1 MSKFDDFKKKFAIEM
16 NKDIPQDVVELPS
29 GAGKATIIPM
39 KVKEQKDFLK
49 ALEKQ
54 DEFLINEAF
63 DKLLTK
69 CVVSINSNP
78 CDIDALCIQDRTY
91 LLLMIKKLT
100 NPKAKISHIC
110 PVSEKVYS
118 NIEIDMN
125 ELKTENFQGKTLTQ
139 EFSLSQSIKLVL
151 GPVYRKDE
159 KEVEKWLKAKSK
171 DKSLI
176 DKKYCGYSA
185 VVKEVLVKNE
195 KEEWEPQQL
204 SFENKVDFI
213 IDMCPQSVI
222 AAIDEF
228 IKTLNFGI
236 KTTFNFKSENPDG
249 TVIFEG
255 EQEAML
261 ISFFME

>member
-1 MSKFDDFKKKFAIEM
+1 MTKFDDFKKKFATEISK
-16 NKDIPQDVVELPS
+16 NIPQDVVELPS

-54 DEFLINEAF
+54 DEYLINEAF

-69 CVVSINSNP
+69 CVISINGNA
-78 CDIDALCIQDRTY
+78 CDIDRLCIQDRSY
-91 LLLMIKKLT
+91 LLLMIRKLT

-125 ELKTENFQGKTLTQ
+125 NLVTENFEGTSLTK
-139 EFSLSQSIKLVL
+139 ELLLTPNIRLLL

-159 KEVEKWLKAKSK
+159 KDVESWLKVKSK
-171 DKSLI
+171 DKSII
-176 DKKYCGYSA
+176 DKKYCGYAA
-185 VVKEVLVKNE
+185 VVKEIVIKNE
-195 KEEWEPQQL
+195 KDEWEVQQF
-204 SFENKVDFI
+204 SFDNKVEFI
-213 IDMCPQSVI
+213 IEMCPQSVT
-222 AAIDEF
+222 ASIDDF

-236 KTTFNFKSENPDG
+236 KTTFNFKSDD
-249 TVIFEG
+249 FEG